1 MNLYTGRINNSS
13 ITRPII
19 CDVVFPF
26 CIFIS
31 VGNKKVNPDGIPII
45 PKFTSTQTQEIV
57 NMGILEDSFFKFI
70 SEFTVTK

>member
-1 MNLYTGRINNSS
+1 MTLFFLF
-13 ITRPII
+13 
-19 CDVVFPF
+19 VFLF
-26 CIFIS
+26 LTAAVT